1 MRFNLRSTHPSVLN
15 AAVLAGVLVA
25 LVNPAHAELTFNA
38 GSKLSYDNN
47 VNGSPDTPTKAN
59 QLSDNYLTLST
70 SAVYYTPLDA
80 AQTRYFIGQVGAFS
94 STYNKFNNLDSTML
108 VASAGLWQQ
117 LSPTWTG
124 QVTGR
129 GFSRNTKQ
137 TDRDSNGLGGTLE
150 IKKQLS
156 ETLWVKGVADYEDS
170 KANLSSYSYTGKTYG
185 VNLGYLPRKETFVN
199 LGYSQAARDF
209 KSTAPF
215 RTSTQTLFADVSQQ
229 LAKNWYLN
237 VGYAYGRNDSNVDGT
252 AYTNHTL
259 SAGLSFSY

>member
-1 MRFNLRSTHPSVLN
+1 MRLNLVIPFGFASVL
-15 AAVLAGVLVA
+15 AALAG
-25 LVNPAHAELTFNA
+25 PAQAEVTFNA
-38 GSKLSYDNN
+38 GAKLSHDNN

-59 QLSDNYLTLST
+59 QLGDNYLTLST
-70 SAVYYTPLDA
+70 SAVYYTPLDT
-80 AQTRYFIGQVGAFS
+80 AQTRYFIAQVGAFS

-117 LSPTWTG
+117 LSPTWSG

-129 GFSRNTKQ
+129 SFSRNTKQ
-137 TDRDSNGLGGTLE
+137 TDRDSSGFGATLE
-150 IKKQLS
+150 IKNQLS
-156 ETLWVKGVADYEDS
+156 PTLWVKGVADYEDS
-170 KANLSSYSYTGKTYG
+170 KANLGTFSYTGETYG

-199 LGYSQAARDF
+199 LGYSHAVRDF
-209 KSTAPF
+209 KSTSPF
-215 RTSTQTLFADVSQQ
+215 KATTQTLFADVSQQ

-237 VGYAYGRNDSNVDGT
+237 VGYALGRNDSNVAGT